1 MLLFPAS
8 EAQLKLSIKED
19 CTGSQKFREV
29 RPQAG
34 RDTEKEFIFSSL
46 ASGFALLWDR
56 LPLDSNRDHPW
67 ALQAKGCLWSPCQ
80 RECLGVPEGGIC
92 TQGYS
97 ESNRHIQ
104 NYYLTVVSQNLTLLK
119 FVTLISYQVLS
130 TTL

>member
-1 MLLFPAS
+1 MKRSQDGRGSELQTPETVCFYLQAR

-29 RPQAG
+29 RLQAG

-67 ALQAKGCLWSPCQ
+67 ALQANGCL
-80 RECLGVPEGGIC
+80 
-92 TQGYS
+92 
-97 ESNRHIQ
+97 
-104 NYYLTVVSQNLTLLK
+104 
-119 FVTLISYQVLS
+119 
-130 TTL
+130 